1 MSPHSTSRKSGWRVI
16 SIMGFS
22 QSGYRLQIFVWQR
35 FSHNF
40 IVSKQR
46 GPELAYERVLESLNS
61 KLFKIYSDR
70 HWKSQLEVKMC
81 SLFNQRGRERIK
93 DQTKKRRKSSVLL
106 ILSKRKSALKWE
118 QDKHHGN
125 RRDNGHSINT
135 LVTACG
141 WKTQLCSP

>member
-1 MSPHSTSRKSGWRVI
+1 MI
-16 SIMGFS
+16 AIMGFS

-40 IVSKQR
+40 IISKQR

-93 DQTKKRRKSSVLL
+93 DKTKKMEEIERSFDS
-106 ILSKRKSALKWE
+106 
-118 QDKHHGN
+118 
-125 RRDNGHSINT
+125 
-135 LVTACG
+135 
-141 WKTQLCSP
+141 